1 MLQCLIDIR
10 THACMY
16 VYTYKHTR
24 MSIRAQ
30 THTHT
35 RMFTHTC
42 SHTHV
47 HTHHVCTHKHTRSLS
62 LARARAR
69 ALSLTYRE
77 RETQKY
83 LDRRTALSDT
93 ESVEAVRSKSPAV
106 AVRATSPFEL
116 EPKSEAELLVLVFF
130 VCVLLVL

>member
-1 MLQCLIDIR
+1 M
-10 THACMY
+10 HA
-16 VYTYKHTR
+16 YTYIQTYAHEYTCTN
-24 MSIRAQ
+24 
-30 THTHT
+30 THTYTHVHT
-35 RMFTHTC
+35 HMFTHTC

-93 ESVEAVRSKSPAV
+93 ESVEAVPSKSPAV

-116 EPKSEAELLVLVFF
+116 EPTSEAELLVLVFF

>member
-1 MLQCLIDIR
+1 
-10 THACMY
+10 
-16 VYTYKHTR
+16 

-47 HTHHVCTHKHTRSLS
+47 HTHMFTHT
-62 LARARAR
+62 
-69 ALSLTYRE
+69 TYRE
-77 RETQKY
+77 REKQKY

-93 ESVEAVRSKSPAV
+93 ESVEAVPSKSPAV

-116 EPKSEAELLVLVFF
+116 EPTSEAELLVLVFF